1 MEILLKNKV
10 CLSARC
16 EKELNKSSA
25 RAKGYRESA
34 AMLGWVTAG
43 VSLLHPPPHLGSR
56 LPWNPHREL
65 TVIFNSYH
73 REMSL
78 SPTLAQ
84 SSLSTDLICPLSIL
98 SELFTSF
105 RLFFSFFFLWQALDS
120 SWVSGLKYVSHC
132 NVLIHFLWRQYWWP
146 VSESQV
152 YNHALVLISYFIH

>member
-16 EKELNKSSA
+16 EKESDKSSA

-34 AMLGWVTAG
+34 AMFGWVTAG
-43 VSLLHPPPHLGSR
+43 PPGSR

-73 REMSL
+73 RETSL

-84 SSLSTDLICPLSIL
+84 SSLSTDLPCPLSVL

-105 RLFFSFFFLWQALDS
+105 WLFIFLFFFLWQALDS

-132 NVLIHFLWRQYWWP
+132 NVLINFLWWRYWLP
-146 VSESQV
+146 VSESHV
-152 YNHALVLISYFIH
+152 YNDAIVLIGYFIH